1 MMINLKSALLLFP
14 FSLLVAPP
22 TSAQDYPTRP
32 ITLVVPFP
40 AGGPSDLLAR
50 SVAQRAGQKLG
61 QQMVVEN
68 TGGAAGSIGTGKV
81 ARSAPDGYTL
91 VFGTIGTHVANV
103 ALYKALPYDP
113 QKDFDPVAYLGSA
126 PLILIAK
133 SALPVGDFRQF
144 VDYARKNTA
153 KLSYGS
159 AGAGSISHRGCLI
172 LMSEMKTDVQ
182 HVPYKGVAPAM
193 TDLMGGQID
202 FMCDQT
208 TTALSHIRSGKIK
221 PLAILTRE
229 RIAQL
234 PEIPTAAEGGFAGV
248 DVRAWNALFA
258 PKGLPKP
265 VLDKLVAAVQGALE
279 DPDFKRQMGE
289 LGVELAG
296 RGQSGPDNLR
306 KVLANEIE
314 RLVPVLKSR
323 QGYLD

>member
-1 MMINLKSALLLFP
+1 MIYFKHAHWLLAIFL
-14 FSLLVAPP
+14 AAAWGAG
-22 TSAQDYPTRP
+22 AQDYPAKP

-50 SVAQRAGQKLG
+50 AVAQRAGAKLG
-61 QQMVVEN
+61 QQMIVDN
-68 TGGAAGSIGTGKV
+68 IGGAAGMIGTNKV

-103 ALYKALPYDP
+103 ALYKALSYDP
-113 QKDFDPVAYLGSA
+113 QKDFEPVAYLGSA

-133 SALPVGDFRQF
+133 TALPVNDFKQF
-144 VDYARKNTA
+144 AEYVRKNTA
-153 KLSYGS
+153 KMSYGS
-159 AGAGSISHRGCLI
+159 AGTGSIAHMGCLI

-208 TTALSHIRSGKIK
+208 TTSLTFIRSGKIK
-221 PLAILTRE
+221 PLALLTRE

-234 PEIPTAAEGGFAGV
+234 PELPTAAEGGFPGV
-248 DVRAWNALFA
+248 DVRAWNAIFA
-258 PKGLPKP
+258 PKGVPKP
-265 VLDKLVAAVQGALE
+265 VLDKLVSAVQAALE
-279 DPDFKRQMGE
+279 DPDLKKQMGE

-306 KVLANEIE
+306 KVLAGEIE
-314 RLVPVLKSR
+314 RLVPVLKAK

>member
-1 MMINLKSALLLFP
+1 MSYFRHEYLLLAIFLFTTP
-14 FSLLVAPP
+14 GAG
-22 TSAQDYPTRP
+22 AQDYPTKP

-50 SVAQRAGQKLG
+50 AVAQRAGAKLG
-61 QQMVVEN
+61 QQMIVDN
-68 TGGAAGSIGTGKV
+68 IGGAAGMIGTNKV

-91 VFGTIGTHVANV
+91 AFGTIGTHVANV
-103 ALYKALPYDP
+103 ALYKALSYDP
-113 QKDFDPVAYLGSA
+113 QKDFEPVAYLGSA

-133 SALPVGDFRQF
+133 TALPVNDFKQF
-144 VDYARKNTA
+144 VDYVRKNTA

-159 AGAGSISHRGCLI
+159 AGAGSIAHMGCLI

-208 TTALSHIRSGKIK
+208 TTSLSFIRSGKIK
-221 PLAILTRE
+221 PLAMLTRE

-234 PEIPTAAEGGFAGV
+234 PELPTAAEGGFPGV
-248 DVRAWNALFA
+248 DVRAWNAIFA

-265 VLDKLVAAVQGALE
+265 VLDKLVAAMQAALE
-279 DPDFKRQMGE
+279 DPELKKQMGE

-296 RGQSGPDNLR
+296 RDKSTPDNLR
-306 KVLANEIE
+306 KVLASEIE
-314 RLVPVLKSR
+314 RLVPVLRAK